1 MKQRARELT
10 RELARDWQTLLEA
23 REGRDSNNV
32 IHICAQV
39 GDGGLRGSRRQRK
52 FLRFVYKNS
61 ESQREEIRKLLHD
74 FIRTSVDVNTRLGNR
89 TCSSL
94 AARLKHSAAFKSF
107 QVVKSLKYLL
117 IHLFKQ
123 IFWL

>member
-10 RELARDWQTLLEA
+10 RELARDWQTLLGA
-23 REGRDSNNV
+23 REGGDGNNV
-32 IHICAQV
+32 IHICTQV
-39 GDGGLRGSRRQRK
+39 GDGGLHGSWRQRK

-74 FIRTSVDVNTRLGNR
+74 FIRASVDINTRLENR
-89 TCSSL
+89 TDCSL

-117 IHLFKQ
+117 IFLFKQ
-123 IFWL
+123 IF